1 MAKTKLPKPP
11 KTYNEFCARYPDLEK
26 AWELINQAGR
36 CAGSLDEKTQRLIKL
51 GISVGAMRE
60 GAIHSGVRKALK
72 MGITR
77 REIEQIVALAAG
89 TLGMPA
95 TVAVFS
101 WVRDTMASGGKR

>member
-1 MAKTKLPKPP
+1 MAKDKLPKPP

-26 AWELINQAGR
+26 AWELINRAGER
-36 CAGSLDEKTQRLIKL
+36 AGGLDEKTRRLVKL

-72 MGITR
+72 TGISKK
-77 REIEQIVALAAG
+77 EIEQVVALAAG

-95 TVAVFS
+95 TVAVYS
-101 WVRDTMASGGKR
+101 WIRETLKSS